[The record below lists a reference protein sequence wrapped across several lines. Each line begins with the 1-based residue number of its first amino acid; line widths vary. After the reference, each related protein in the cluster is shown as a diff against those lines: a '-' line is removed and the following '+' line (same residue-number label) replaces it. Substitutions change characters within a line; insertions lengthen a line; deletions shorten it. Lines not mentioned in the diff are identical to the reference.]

1 MKKTFSIGFTGKSA
15 ERFFTLLKEASVKR
29 VIDVRLHNTSQLAG
43 FSKREDLKFFL
54 RELGN
59 IEYLELPDLAPE
71 KAMLKDYRD
80 KKIDWPDYEKKFID
94 LLARRA
100 VESRLDR
107 DLFADGCLLCSEHE
121 PHRCHRRIA
130 IEYLNQAWADPL
142 PVSHLT

>member
-1 MKKTFSIGFTGKSA
+1 MKKITSIGFTGKSA
-15 ERFFTLLKEASVKR
+15 ERFFTLLREADVQR

-43 FSKREDLKFFL
+43 FSKKDDLRFFL

-59 IEYLELPDLAPE
+59 IEYLELPDLTPE
-71 KAMLKDYRD
+71 KAMLKDYQD
-80 KKIDWPDYEKKFID
+80 KKIDWPDYEKKYID

-107 DLFADGCLLCSEHE
+107 NLFEDGCLLCSEHQ
-121 PHRCHRRIA
+121 PHRCHRRVA
-130 IEYLNQAWADPL
+130 IEYLNQAWGNHL